1 MIMKKL
7 LTIGVLLLSMCMT
20 MFAQEET
27 KQLAMFKSYR
37 PATINMTNGKVV
49 RASFAN
55 IFLKNAA
62 LLYLRGDQTME
73 AYMNTIKSVRMDSLY
88 FVNINNQLAQFIDS
102 VGENR
107 LYCVTLIDM
116 DAYKTQLKNNVNI
129 SANSFSE
136 LVNGSD
142 QISYST
148 VELEA
153 EEDHRLPLIR
163 VYYYLYNGKIIRVHE
178 REISRRL
185 PKSKRHIY
193 KSVMALPDFSW
204 VDAESLM
211 KMLRAISEKDE

>member
-1 MIMKKL
+1 MKKL

>member
-1 MIMKKL
+1 MKKL
-7 LTIGVLLLSMCMT
+7 LTIGVLLLSMCMM